1 MSDAI
6 LTMNL
11 AVADYERRVEDTAL
25 SYLQEYNLGR
35 LTRRELMERMPPP

>member
-11 AVADYERRVEDTAL
+11 AVADYERRVDAAL
-25 SYLQEYNLGR
+25 SDLQEHNLGR